1 MVEGVPRGPGAESRL
16 SGVGVAIA
24 QAAGTWQR
32 APLKR
37 AAKHTKYKEKRDD
50 TKTATRREGAETKR
64 PKETSEKCY

>member
-1 MVEGVPRGPGAESRL
+1 MS
-16 SGVGVAIA
+16 VGVAIA

-37 AAKHTKYKEKRDD
+37 AAKHTKYKEKRHEDGD
-50 TKTATRREGAETKR
+50 KEKAETKR